1 MIKKIGISL
10 ILIIVCTSNC
20 VFAIDYN
27 KDKKKRKEVCQEAL
41 ANYLEPFKSE
51 SVSEEE
57 RIVNYNFIGNSISY
71 EDDEKIKFSI
81 SFIVTPYSEEN
92 TIWETRRDNHCFAT
106 FKIENGEYKLERISR
121 EPEKLEEFLE
131 KFEEYKKTHPE
142 IEKEEET
149 ETQVI
154 SAKEDK
160 YYGEEKI
167 KRVSNGV
174 FAISIIIFVASL
186 IFSIRL
192 IKKRLKI

>member
-1 MIKKIGISL
+1 MIKKIGISI
-10 ILIIVCTSNC
+10 ILIIVCMSNC

-27 KDKKKRKEVCQEAL
+27 KDKKKRKEACQEAL
-41 ANYLEPFKSE
+41 GNYLEPFKSE
-51 SVSEEE
+51 NVPEAE
-57 RIVNYNFIGNSISY
+57 RIINYNFIGNSISY

-106 FKIENGEYKLERISR
+106 FKIENGEYKLVRISK

-131 KFEEYKKTHPE
+131 KFEEYKKSHP
-142 IEKEEET
+142 EKEEET